1 MKKDKSNQ
9 QGESPAQHVRAMK
22 TIELQEIIIRSKDF
36 ANRVNAINI
45 KRRGE
50 YNKDHNYFDSCS
62 YSPANY
68 YKDSCTGKHIAT
80 EMYVIGGR
88 HGQIFERYDHEPSDK
103 EINNALV
110 YGFNLNSAFLIK

>member
-1 MKKDKSNQ
+1 MNTMDF
-9 QGESPAQHVRAMK
+9 QG
-22 TIELQEIIIRSKDF
+22 IIIRSKDF

-45 KRRGE
+45 KLRGE
-50 YNKDHNYFDSCS
+50 YCKDYNYFDSSS

-68 YKDSCTGKHIAT
+68 FKDSLTGKLITT
-80 EMYVIGGR
+80 ESYVIRWR
-88 HGQIFERYDHEPSDK
+88 HGHFFKRFDHEPSDK

>member
-1 MKKDKSNQ
+1 MNTMDF
-9 QGESPAQHVRAMK
+9 QG
-22 TIELQEIIIRSKDF
+22 IIIRSKDF

-45 KRRGE
+45 KLRGE
-50 YNKDHNYFDSCS
+50 YCKDYNYFDSSS

-68 YKDSCTGKHIAT
+68 FKDSLTGKLITT
-80 EMYVIGGR
+80 ESYVIRGR
-88 HGQIFERYDHEPSDK
+88 HGHFFQRFDHEPSDK